1 MLAQSRTGVCGT
13 INIKIQRRKIRHSFG
28 TFHLAFSV
36 SSVFW
41 AVVLYHLTY
50 FLDTDNSNGRLPI
63 WKENRTK
70 IQLTPPCKGC
80 KMTTFVWVTF
90 WLADRLG
97 FYQSSFRK
105 PSCPQRA
112 DWWKVEMQFD
122 RWRLKVRFHRIM
134 KIAAL
139 FREDLWSASVKSR
152 SQIPLGALTTL
163 HIGLQ
168 HALENGQLV
177 AFLSA
182 GFLHN
187 SRPHK
192 LPTLNIAVWNF

>member
-1 MLAQSRTGVCGT
+1 MVLAQTRTGVCGT
-13 INIKIQRRKIRHSFG
+13 INIKIQTRKIWHSFG

-41 AVVLYHLTY
+41 AVVLYLLTY

-70 IQLTPPCKGC
+70 IHLTLPCKGC

-122 RWRLKVRFHRIM
+122 RWRLKVRFHRIL

-163 HIGLQ
+163 
-168 HALENGQLV
+168 
-177 AFLSA
+177 AFGKSILDSNTRWKMANWLLSCPLDFFTIQ
-182 GFLHN
+182 G
-187 SRPHK
+187 
-192 LPTLNIAVWNF
+192 PTSYQP

>member
-1 MLAQSRTGVCGT
+1 MEPQLINSGGT
-13 INIKIQRRKIRHSFG
+13 INIEIQTRKIWHSFG

-63 WKENRTK
+63 WKKNRTK
-70 IQLTPPCKGC
+70 IHLTPPCKGC
-80 KMTTFVWVTF
+80 KMPTFVWMTF

-163 HIGLQ
+163 
-168 HALENGQLV
+168 
-177 AFLSA
+177 AFGKSILDSNTRWKMANWLLSCPLDFFTIQ
-182 GFLHN
+182 G
-187 SRPHK
+187 
-192 LPTLNIAVWNF
+192 PTSYQP

>member
-1 MLAQSRTGVCGT
+1 MVLAQTRTGMCGT
-13 INIKIQRRKIRHSFG
+13 INIKIQKRKIWHSFG

-70 IQLTPPCKGC
+70 IHLTPPCKGC

-163 HIGLQ
+163 
-168 HALENGQLV
+168 
-177 AFLSA
+177 AFGKSILDSNTCWKMANWLLSCPLDFFTIQ
-182 GFLHN
+182 G
-187 SRPHK
+187 
-192 LPTLNIAVWNF
+192 PTSYQP

>member
-1 MLAQSRTGVCGT
+1 MVLAQTRTGVCGT
-13 INIKIQRRKIRHSFG
+13 INIKIQTRKIWHSFG

-70 IQLTPPCKGC
+70 IHLTPPCKGC

-152 SQIPLGALTTL
+152 SQIPLRALTTL
-163 HIGLQ
+163 
-168 HALENGQLV
+168 
-177 AFLSA
+177 AFGKSILDSNTRWKMTNWLLSCPLDFFTIQ
-182 GFLHN
+182 G
-187 SRPHK
+187 
-192 LPTLNIAVWNF
+192 PTSYQP